1 MSISTR
7 QVKNKRDSDG
17 ALSGRAGIVYDVDI
31 KYKTPDGYK
40 HYTKKGFTTKKE
52 AQQHEAEMKTKFS
65 NPSYTPIPSTK
76 GRMTLKDYMAE
87 WLETYGKVNLRPS
100 TYAGY
105 QSAINIHIIPNIG
118 HFQLREIT
126 PAILDG
132 VFRKMLEKGLS
143 QSSVRNT
150 HRILSVSLEGA
161 RKYRYIEHNP
171 ARDVLT
177 KFGQQGK
184 TPDPYTVQ
192 QMQQLMA
199 HVSGTEWELPVMLAG
214 MYGLRLSE
222 VLGLRWR
229 NVDMDKGT
237 FGVVEQLPFR
247 LPAGTTII
255 EQMAAVKGKGADN
268 AGERVLPITEATR
281 PYFERHIELQARQR
295 EFAINGGGTYYEN
308 DIVVARANGA
318 PHRRDQV
325 SSNFGQMLRRS
336 NFPHIRYHDLR
347 HTAATNMHQLTG
359 DFYTVGMI
367 LGHSLKGTGIQ
378 LGISTKLDAVTA
390 QYVDV
395 RLERK
400 KEVLD
405 AYHNIL
411 HPKQKAE
418 EKSEAKPQKKKSHD
432 IDL

>member
-1 MSISTR
+1 MAVQARTI
-7 QVKNKRDSDG
+7 QNKRDANG
-17 ALSGRAGIVYDVDI
+17 VLTGKSGTVYDVNI
-31 KYKTPDGYK
+31 KYNSPEGRKT
-40 HYTKKGFTTKKE
+40 YTKRGFATKKE
-52 AQQHEAEMKTKFS
+52 AAQHEAEMKVKLS
-65 NPSYTPIPSTK
+65 TPTYSPTQSAQGKQTVK
-76 GRMTLKDYMAE
+76 EYMPE
-87 WLETYGKVNLRPS
+87 WLEQYGKMNLRPS
-100 TYAGY
+100 THESYK
-105 QSAINIHIIPNIG
+105 SIINIHIIPNIG
-118 HFQLREIT
+118 HVQLREIT
-126 PAILDG
+126 PAMLDDI
-132 VFRKMLEKGLS
+132 FKKMYDKGLS
-143 QSSVRNT
+143 QCTVRNT
-150 HRILSVSLEGA
+150 RRVLSVALEGA

-192 QMQQLMA
+192 QMQQLMG

-214 MYGLRLSE
+214 MYGMRMSE
-222 VLGLRWR
+222 ILGLRWR
-229 NVDMDKGT
+229 NVDMEKGT

-247 LPAGTTII
+247 LPAGTTIV

-295 EFAINGGGTYYEN
+295 ELAVNGGGTYYEN

-325 SSNFGQMLRRS
+325 SANFGQMLRRS
-336 NFPHIRYHDLR
+336 NFPYIRFHDLR

-359 DFYTVGMI
+359 DFFTVGMI
-367 LGHSLKGTGIQ
+367 LGHSLKGAGIQ
-378 LGISTKLDAVTA
+378 LGLSTRLDAVTA

-411 HPKQKAE
+411 HPKPAAE
-418 EKSEAKPQKKKSHD
+418 EKNEAKPPKKKSRGME
-432 IDL
+432 L